1 MKTKAEAAANPQP
14 GDRWLRSHDALIAER
29 AEGLR
34 VWQGVYGEY
43 WVDTETGHRPLDRYR
58 EDLAAIARAME
69 AWRGQEPDY
78 RAWAI
83 ESHEG
88 QIDAECRDWN
98 RRYWGHSENGD
109 IPHACAAA
117 LLRALG
123 GGE

>member
-1 MKTKAEAAANPQP
+1 MSE
-14 GDRWLRSHDALIAER
+14 WLREHDALIAER
-29 AEGLR
+29 AEGRTVFWLPFGR
-34 VWQGVYGEY
+34 SEKLEPHWVRKTGGVEMAYY
-43 WVDTETGHRPLDRYR
+43 DPIDHYNT
-58 EDLAAIARAME
+58 DLAAVARAME
-69 AWRGQEPDY
+69 AWRLQEPDY

-88 QIDAECRDWN
+88 QIDAECRDWEK
-98 RRYWGHSENGD
+98 RYRGHSENGG